1 MFPVKY
7 AMIYLM
13 RANHFKSCSD
23 MLLVRTPQFLLH
35 QLVLD

>member
-1 MFPVKY
+1 MFPMRY
-7 AMIYLM
+7 AMILM